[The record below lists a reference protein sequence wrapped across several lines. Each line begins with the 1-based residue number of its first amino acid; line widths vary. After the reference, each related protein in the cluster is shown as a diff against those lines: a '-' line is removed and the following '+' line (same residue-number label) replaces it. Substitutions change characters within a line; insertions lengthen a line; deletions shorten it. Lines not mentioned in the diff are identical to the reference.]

1 MALAGVPHR
10 YGNLEA
16 LLWLLNPDDDD
27 EGTCAG
33 VDDDPTGTEQQEEE
47 EEEDEGYH
55 LGLRHNNM
63 HQEKSAVILFYRRHE
78 PAGMFLPVHPRRCWV
93 RRRLGLLWKTR
104 YVSVWWFV
112 CFVVLLVCLF
122 V

>member
-1 MALAGVPHR
+1 MLKASPFDQKGVL
-10 YGNLEA
+10 GQKA
-16 LLWLLNPDDDD
+16 LLWLLNPDDHD

-33 VDDDPTGTEQQEEE
+33 VDDDPTGTEQQEEEEE

-78 PAGMFLPVHPRRCWV
+78 PLCRYVLPVHPRGCRV
-93 RRRLGLLWKTR
+93 RRRLGLL
-104 YVSVWWFV
+104 
-112 CFVVLLVCLF
+112 
-122 V
+122 